1 MIKIEFMQSKK
12 VLMLTLTGTLTVDDI
27 AKIKMT
33 LDEHINQ
40 DDNIPNLLLH
50 LSKMPHWDG
59 FQALKE
65 HLKLVKDHQRLIK
78 KITIV
83 GDSVAVTVVH

>member
-1 MIKIEFMQSKK
+1 MVM
-12 VLMLTLTGTLTVDDI
+12 TLTETLTVDDL
-27 AKIKMT
+27 AKITKS

-40 DDNIPNLLLH
+40 DDNIPNLVLH

-65 HLKLVKDHQRLIK
+65 HLKLVKDHALYHGSFDRREI
-78 KITIV
+78 
-83 GDSVAVTVVH
+83 SSFSCA